1 MFRTT
6 HTRAVAALL
15 AGAIGIATGTASAV
29 IVGPD
34 NVSFLDP
41 SYHRLQAYGEIKDSS
56 GNNLAENGTIRSAQS
71 PLSGSE
77 SSTMTA
83 AGSSSTISVVST
95 YAGFLSAR
103 TSASMSVTNAGASLG
118 YTAVG
123 SQGARTQGVFTSAQT
138 PGRVDFTF
146 AVTGNA
152 SAPYGDAFGKFW
164 FLARPFA
171 ASTSWLDVFGG
182 FSATGPG
189 SYTYSYVGPTTDP
202 LDILFFASAGAFVG
216 CCGFPGAPS
225 GASFTSSANFGN
237 TFDLAQIDLFEDAD
251 GTQRITDWTLTD
263 VNSGSVVFDQAG
275 RVTTAVP
282 EPASLALLALGLAG
296 LGLGR
301 RRRAVAA

>member
-1 MFRTT
+1 MFRNRRTM
-6 HTRAVAALL
+6 VFAALL
-15 AGAIGIATGTASAV
+15 AGAIGIAAGTASAV

-34 NVSFLDP
+34 NISDLDP
-41 SYHRLQAYGEIKDSS
+41 RYHRLQAYGEIKDAA
-56 GNNLAENGTIRSAQS
+56 GNSLAENGTISSAQA

-83 AGSSSTISVVST
+83 GGSSSAISVVST
-95 YAGFLSAR
+95 YAGFLRAR
-103 TSASMSVTNAGASLG
+103 TSATMSITNAGAALG

-123 SQGARTQGVFTSAQT
+123 SQGARTQGVFNQT

-146 AVTGNA
+146 AVTGSA

-164 FLARPFA
+164 FLARPLA
-171 ASTSWLDVFGG
+171 TSTSFFDVFGG

-189 SYTYSYVGPTTDP
+189 TYTYSYVGPTTAP

-216 CCGFPGAPS
+216 CCGSPGAPA

-237 TFDLAQIDLFEDAD
+237 TFDLTRIDLFADA
-251 GTQRITDWTLTD
+251 GGNQRIANWSLTD
-263 VNSGSVVFDQAG
+263 VNTGGVVFDQAG

-296 LGLGR
+296 LGLAR
-301 RRRAVAA
+301 RRRAAVA